1 MGKYGSGVSMKS
13 VIEME
18 VAEVEGILDRNH
30 IAEIDK
36 KAVLDAL
43 KEMAYQWCQSN
54 AGSCA
59 VEAVLKERY
68 KDTWDDMIKHLVTNE
83 TYNRVRMEKIE
94 ATFPDWDEDEEDEGW
109 EKIDG

>member
-1 MGKYGSGVSMKS
+1 MGKYGPGVSMKS

-18 VAEVEGILDRNH
+18 VAEVEEILDRNH
-30 IAEIDK
+30 VAEIDK

-59 VEAVLKERY
+59 IEAVLQKQY
-68 KDTWDDMIKHLVTNE
+68 KDTWDDMIKHLMTNK
-83 TYNRVRMEKIE
+83 TYNRVRTEKLGE
-94 ATFPDWDEDEEDEGW
+94 TYPDWDEEEEDEGW